1 MQGLCYEVLTACIEA
16 CTCVLHDG
24 AIDTVLKGF
33 VELAKTSNDKVDQ
46 VVYVCICL
54 LFVVDCFDV
63 LIGTLFTDTK
73 EVVHCV
79 IHYLKYF
86 LADEFFLRREMST
99 SPSSIEVTQ
108 SNINN
113 WLKSM
118 LKRIIPEGSFEKKN
132 DGLVNNNIIEAFI
145 PYFIG
150 KALLTLQYI
159 ELLRQLG
166 LFLNFCLCF
175 FH

>member
-24 AIDTVLKGF
+24 AVDTVLKGF

-46 VVYVCICL
+46 VVNVCICF

-63 LIGTLFTDTK
+63 LISALFTNTE
-73 EVVHCV
+73 EVVHSV
-79 IHYLKYF
+79 VHDLKYF
-86 LADEFFLRREMST
+86 LGDEFFLSREMGT

-113 WLKSM
+113 WLEST
-118 LKRIIPEGSFEKKN
+118 LKRIIPGGSFEKKN

-145 PYFIG
+145 DYFKG
-150 KALLTLQYI
+150 KA
-159 ELLRQLG
+159 
-166 LFLNFCLCF
+166 
-175 FH
+175 